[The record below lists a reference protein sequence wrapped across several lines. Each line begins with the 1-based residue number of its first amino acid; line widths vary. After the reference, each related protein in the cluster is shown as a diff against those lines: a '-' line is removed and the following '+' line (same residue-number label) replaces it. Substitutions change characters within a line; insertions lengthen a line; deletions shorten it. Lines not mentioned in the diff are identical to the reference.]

1 MKLRYR
7 VMGVFLILVIV
18 TLSALALVLSHTS
31 PCGTAPALPAG
42 TTLMKAMVHRCYGSP
57 DVVKLEDV
65 AKPVVADNEVLIR
78 VHAASI
84 NPLDWHFMLGKPF
97 IMRPMTG
104 LGAPRNI
111 RLGVDYA
118 GTVEAVGKKVTRYK
132 PGDEVFGGATGAFA
146 EYVTAQDDGELA
158 LKPAN
163 MSFEQAAA
171 VPIAAVTAL
180 QALRDEGKVQ
190 AGQKVLVNGAS
201 GGVGTFA
208 VQIAKAFGAEV
219 TGVCSARNVA
229 LVRSIG
235 ADHVIDYTR
244 EDFSADL
251 QRYDLIID
259 TVGNRSL
266 REYRRV
272 LTPRG
277 TLVMIGGSSEDF
289 GFSFVSGYLK
299 TRLMAKFV
307 SQKMGFFLAR
317 LNHEDLDAMRD
328 LMQSGKVTPV
338 IDRTFP
344 LSQAPE
350 AIRYLQGGHARGK
363 VVLTVE

>member
-7 VMGVFLILVIV
+7 VLGVILILMVV
-18 TLSALALVLSHTS
+18 TLSALALMLSHTS
-31 PCGTAPALPAG
+31 PCGTAPGLSAG
-42 TTLMKAMVHRCYGSP
+42 AASMKAMVHRCYGSP
-57 DVVKLEDV
+57 DVIKVEAV
-65 AKPVVADNEVLIR
+65 AKPTVADNELLIR

-104 LGAPRNI
+104 LGAPKNI

-118 GTVEAVGKKVTRYK
+118 GTVEAVGKKVTRYRT
-132 PGDEVFGGATGAFA
+132 GDEVYGGATGAFA
-146 EYVTAQDDGELA
+146 EYVSAKDDGALA
-158 LKPAN
+158 LKPTN

-171 VPIAAVTAL
+171 APIAAITAL

-190 AGQKVLVNGAS
+190 AGQRVLVNGAS

-244 EDFSADL
+244 EDFTAGL

-259 TVGNRSL
+259 TVGNHSL
-266 REYRRV
+266 RGYRRV
-272 LTPRG
+272 LTPKG

-289 GFSFVSGYLK
+289 GLGFVSGLLK
-299 TRLMAKFV
+299 ARLMAMFV
-307 SQKMGFFLAR
+307 SQKMGFFLAD
-317 LNHEDLDAMRD
+317 LKHEDLDVLRE